1 MATQVY
7 SSRAAGKPSLRNS
20 ELTDDPF
27 SSVHRLSSSSSSAGI
42 DTDVRS
48 VMTAPPPY
56 DATAT
61 PFLPTLQLQIET
73 PGKPLLSL
81 PLPPRPDPIPIFTVP
96 TASSPVSPSPSYLS
110 LRPTRSSGSSFLISP
125 SASDATTSDDEHE
138 HEHPPLSTTT
148 YRFGPG
154 RPPTIRLFL
163 PGTATPTS
171 NPFLPTSDPGSSSS
185 DNNNNNIDLS
195 TCDWDTFAMTS
206 PSLLSRTTAF
216 RTRLGTFQWRYASR
230 SERKLHTP
238 VPSSLL
244 ILDRVLKIATAPP
257 HNRNEEVRTPIAQL
271 VRSDEYR
278 TEGSSCRSAGNGGR
292 LLVDLRV
299 WGEEEKAEREMA
311 VVMVVTTALVML
323 KKEVDRRRAQQIM
336 VMAGAAG
343 GGP

>member
-1 MATQVY
+1 MATQIH
-7 SSRAAGKPSLRNS
+7 SSQAAGTPSPRYT
-20 ELTDDPF
+20 EPADDPF

-42 DTDVRS
+42 DTDGHS
-48 VMTAPPPY
+48 IMTAPPPY

-81 PLPPRPDPIPIFTVP
+81 PLPPRPDPIPIFTIP
-96 TASSPVSPSPSYLS
+96 TTDSLTPSYLS

-125 SASDATTSDDEHE
+125 SASDPSSDEHS
-138 HEHPPLSTTT
+138 PLSTTT

-163 PGTATPTS
+163 PGTTPATS
-171 NPFLPTSDPGSSSS
+171 NPFLPDPDHSSSPE
-185 DNNNNNIDLS
+185 DVDLS
-195 TCDWDTFAMTS
+195 TWDTFPMTS

-230 SERKLHTP
+230 SERKLLTP

-244 ILDRVLKIATAPP
+244 ILDRIVKIAVAQSPGS
-257 HNRNEEVRTPIAQL
+257 RSSKRSDEIRTPIAQL

-299 WGEEEKAEREMA
+299 WEEEGEKTEREMA
-311 VVMVVTTALVML
+311 VVMAVTTGLVML

-343 GGP
+343 GGS